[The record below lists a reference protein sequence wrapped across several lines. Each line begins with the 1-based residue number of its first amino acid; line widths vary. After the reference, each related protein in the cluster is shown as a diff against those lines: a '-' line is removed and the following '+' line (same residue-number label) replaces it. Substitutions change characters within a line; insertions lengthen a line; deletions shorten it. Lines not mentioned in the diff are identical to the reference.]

1 MTAVSL
7 AVAAE
12 RELDEAI
19 EWYRK
24 QQEGL
29 QERFLLEFL
38 STVRRIQAQPEIYT
52 ELRPGIRRG
61 LLRRFPFSVI
71 YEITGD
77 AILVLAVAH
86 QHRKPFYGRDA

>member
-1 MTAVSL
+1 MIAVNL
-7 AVAAE
+7 TVAAE
-12 RELDEAI
+12 REIDDAV

-29 QERFLLEFL
+29 QQRFLLEL
-38 STVRRIQAQPEIYT
+38 QSTVRRIQAQPDIYT

-71 YEITGD
+71 YEISSD

-86 QHRKPFYGRDA
+86 QHRKPFYWQDT

>member
-1 MTAVSL
+1 LLPNVSL
-7 AVAAE
+7 TK
-12 RELDEAI
+12 RLSGI
-19 EWYRK
+19 ENNRK
-24 QQEGL
+24 DCKSASA
-29 QERFLLEFL
+29 RIPFN
-38 STVRRIQAQPEIYT
+38 RARIQAQPEIYA